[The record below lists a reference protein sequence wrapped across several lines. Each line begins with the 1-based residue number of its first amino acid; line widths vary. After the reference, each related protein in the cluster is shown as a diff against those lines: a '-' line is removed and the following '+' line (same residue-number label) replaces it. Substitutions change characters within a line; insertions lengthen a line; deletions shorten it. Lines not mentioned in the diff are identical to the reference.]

1 MNKDLAEGQFI
12 MNWPKWLRW
21 ILFMPTAVLGSIL
34 SGVLYLLLTN
44 VSGFMFGFTS
54 EGYWWQ
60 LVSSGIMGFLFVYLG
75 TWMAP
80 NFQEIVSLLLLVL
93 LVVIAALMTILS
105 LSVETTFGLI
115 GYFILIIVMVSSAL
129 YAVYVIRED

>member
-1 MNKDLAEGQFI
+1 